1 MMRLVL
7 LICCLLLLPVYTF
20 AQKEALNIAVALFH
34 PPHVMV
40 TGNSQ
45 VFGFDISMMRT
56 ICEELN
62 VKCNFK
68 PMPFPK
74 IIPAVMNN
82 EVDAGIGAI
91 TITLAR
97 AEEVDFSSPYL
108 PSYAHIMTSTNTIS
122 KHDKTLDFKK
132 LQFGALEG
140 TVYLQTLKDMNIPDE
155 HITIYNTESE
165 LLSALNEADIDIII
179 LDNPTAQF
187 WDTRV
192 PNFVEY
198 GSAFIVGNGLG
209 IAINKNNKKLLDDIN
224 QAMDVYLQSPKFKT
238 HYSTFISPLFEE

>member
-1 MMRLVL
+1 MKRLILLLCFVL
-7 LICCLLLLPVYTF
+7 LFPGYLF
-20 AQKEALNIAVALFH
+20 AQKETLNIAVALFH

-68 PMPFPK
+68 PMPFSK

-108 PSYAHIMTSTNTIS
+108 PSYAHMMTSNNTIS
-122 KHDKTLDFKK
+122 EHGKTLDFKK
-132 LQFGALEG
+132 LQFGALKG

-155 HITIYNTESE
+155 NITIYETEPE

-187 WDTRV
+187 WDTQT
-192 PNFVEY
+192 PHLVEY

-209 IAINKNNKKLLDDIN
+209 IAVNKNNVALLNDIN
-224 QAMDVYLQSPKFKT
+224 KALSLYLQSPLFKK